1 METLVDTGAS
11 FTVLPGMVLQGTGVT
26 FHTREL
32 FTLAYGWQVES
43 DVVQTWVRIDGRS
56 VLTPAVFGEEGEG
69 ALLGAYTLEGLGVG
83 VDPTNRRLMPTP
95 RLLMSICGKGQP
107 M

>member
-11 FTVLPGMVLQGTGVT
+11 FTVLPGTVLQGTGVT

-56 VLTPAVFGEEGEG
+56 VLTS
-69 ALLGAYTLEGLGVG
+69 LYLEKKGKERFWGPTRWRDSGVG
-83 VDPTNRRLMPTP
+83 LIPPIVA
-95 RLLMSICGKGQP
+95 
-107 M
+107 